1 MQEAYSLIRDYFISK
16 EYYEKETINNI
27 FSPVMNKNSGYE
39 KISDDYIKINIP
51 ILDEEEIK
59 IYTLELKKDNDILK
73 GFIIIDDFGNT
84 SYF

>member
-1 MQEAYSLIRDYFISK
+1 MQESYSLIRDYFISK

>member
-1 MQEAYSLIRDYFISK
+1 MQESYSLIRDYFISK
-16 EYYEKETINNI
+16 EYYEEDTLNDI
-27 FSPVMNKNSGYE
+27 FPTAVNENSGYE

-51 ILDEEEIK
+51 ILYEEEIK
-59 IYTLELKKDNDILK
+59 MYTLELKKDNDILK